1 MAKHISNTALFIV
14 SIKSMLIGLR
24 LTLKHFFI
32 AIGLKRKSQV
42 SVMDKTYFMQ
52 KDGIVTNLY
61 PHESIPVPDNGRYR
75 LHNEIE
81 DCIVCD
87 LCAKVCPVNCIDIEP
102 IKSPVEITKTSD
114 GSPKRI
120 YAAVFDID
128 MAKCC
133 YCGLCTTVCP
143 TESLTMTKTY
153 DFSEYDVSNM
163 IYHFAELS
171 PAQGV
176 LKREEMD
183 VLAAEEKAKKAAAAA
198 SKIVNTTEGGEK
210 SVAAKPA
217 FKPKVAMPG
226 IKKPSTEEITDN
238 LADTTSTS
246 TATEF
251 NEESVEKT
259 TVPKPVFKPKVM
271 IPTVKKTESEET
283 EKAVEK
289 SNDEVKPITSD
300 EVVASKPQAKPVMKP
315 VMKPIIPKVPPTES
329 TGTDIA
335 DSIVEKATTEDNTS
349 SETEERPVAKP
360 KPIMKP
366 VMKPVMKPI
375 IPKAPTTEST
385 GTDISDSIEE
395 KATTEDNTSLEAEVK
410 PADKP
415 KPVMKPIMKPVM
427 KPIIPKT
434 PSAEIIGEDIPIKN
448 ALAEEQ
454 TTTPE
459 AEVKPAAKPKPIMKP
474 IMKPII
480 PKKTDEGGEPSV

>member
-1 MAKHISNTALFIV
+1 
-14 SIKSMLIGLR
+14 MLIGLR

-32 AIGLKRKSQV
+32 AIGFKRKLQV
-42 SVMDKTYFMQ
+42 GVMDASYFMH

-153 DFSEYDVSNM
+153 DFSEYNVSNM

-176 LKREEMD
+176 LKREEMEA
-183 VLAAEEKAKKAAAAA
+183 LAAEEKAKKAAAAA
-198 SKIVNTTEGGEK
+198 SKIGESTEGGEK
-210 SVAAKPA
+210 PVTAKPA
-217 FKPKVAMPG
+217 FKPKVAMPS

-238 LADTTSTS
+238 TADSIS
-246 TATEF
+246 SSSEVESSEVPTE
-251 NEESVEKT
+251 KP
-259 TVPKPVFKPKVM
+259 TVSKPVFKPKVM
-271 IPTVKKTESEET
+271 IPMVKKIESEESKN
-283 EKAVEK
+283 EVEK
-289 SNDEVKPITSD
+289 SKDEVQSSTS
-300 EVVASKPQAKPVMKP
+300 EGVTSKPQAKPVMRSLIPKVPSTEVTDTLNSDSKLENIRTEEPTNSSVEEVIPVAKLKP
-315 VMKPIIPKVPPTES
+315 IMKPIIPKVS
-329 TGTDIA
+329 
-335 DSIVEKATTEDNTS
+335 
-349 SETEERPVAKP
+349 
-360 KPIMKP
+360 
-366 VMKPVMKPI
+366 
-375 IPKAPTTEST
+375 
-385 GTDISDSIEE
+385 
-395 KATTEDNTSLEAEVK
+395 
-410 PADKP
+410 
-415 KPVMKPIMKPVM
+415 
-427 KPIIPKT
+427 
-434 PSAEIIGEDIPIKN
+434 SAETPGEQIIDKQGHS
-448 ALAEEQ
+448 AEEQ
-454 TTTPE
+454 ISASE
-459 AEVKPAAKPKPIMKP
+459 VEVKPAAKPKP

-480 PKKTDEGGEPSV
+480 PKKTDEGGEPNA

>member
-1 MAKHISNTALFIV
+1 MAKHISNIALFIV

-32 AIGLKRKSQV
+32 AIGLKRKPQV
-42 SVMDKTYFMQ
+42 SVMDKSYFMH
-52 KDGIVTNLY
+52 KEGVVTNLY
-61 PHESIPVPDNGRYR
+61 PHESLPVPDNGRYR

-143 TESLTMTKTY
+143 TESLTMTKTF

-176 LKREEMD
+176 LKREEMEI
-183 VLAAEEKAKKAAAAA
+183 LAAEEKAKKATAAAN
-198 SKIVNTTEGGEK
+198 KISDTAEGGEK
-210 SVAAKPA
+210 PATAKPA

-226 IKKPSTEEITDN
+226 IKKPSTEGTTDKSTD
-238 LADTTSTS
+238 ATSSLTEVAS
-246 TATEF
+246 SEVPAEKPTAT
-251 NEESVEKT
+251 
-259 TVPKPVFKPKVM
+259 KPVFKPKVM
-271 IPTVKKTESEET
+271 IPSMKKTETEESRKEIEQSENQVKAIPSEE
-283 EKAVEK
+283 V
-289 SNDEVKPITSD
+289 TSM
-300 EVVASKPQAKPVMKP
+300 PQA
-315 VMKPIIPKVPPTES
+315 
-329 TGTDIA
+329 
-335 DSIVEKATTEDNTS
+335 
-349 SETEERPVAKP
+349 
-360 KPIMKP
+360 
-366 VMKPVMKPI
+366 
-375 IPKAPTTEST
+375 
-385 GTDISDSIEE
+385 
-395 KATTEDNTSLEAEVK
+395 
-410 PADKP
+410 

-427 KPIIPKT
+427 KPIIPKA
-434 PSAEIIGEDIPIKN
+434 PSIESTDEVVADAKIGNIQPTENENSSVDETRPAAKPKPIMKPIMKPVMKPIIPKAPSEVTGEEITNKKDHPT
-448 ALAEEQ
+448 EEQ
-454 TTTPE
+454 TAAPE
-459 AEVKPAAKPKPIMKP
+459 AEVKPVYKPKPIMKP

-480 PKKTDEGGEPSV
+480 PKKTEEGGEPTT

>member
-32 AIGLKRKSQV
+32 AIGFKRKPQV
-42 SVMDKTYFMQ
+42 GVMDANYFMH

-153 DFSEYDVSNM
+153 DFSEYDVRNM

-176 LKREEMD
+176 LKREEMEL
-183 VLAAEEKAKKAAAAA
+183 LAAEEKAKKAAAAA
-198 SKIVNTTEGGEK
+198 SKIVDTNDNGE
-210 SVAAKPA
+210 SLTVVKPA

-226 IKKPSTEEITDN
+226 IKKPSTEEITDH
-238 LADTTSTS
+238 AVDMPPSSTQLEAS
-246 TATEF
+246 E
-251 NEESVEKT
+251 VPIEKPA
-259 TVPKPVFKPKVM
+259 VAKPVFKPKVM
-271 IPTVKKTESEET
+271 IPAVKKTESEES

-289 SNDEVKPITSD
+289 LGDEVKPLTS
-300 EVVASKPQAKPVMKP
+300 EEAKPQPQV
-315 VMKPIIPKVPPTES
+315 
-329 TGTDIA
+329 
-335 DSIVEKATTEDNTS
+335 
-349 SETEERPVAKP
+349 
-360 KPIMKP
+360 KPIMKS
-366 VMKPVMKPI
+366 VMKPI
-375 IPKAPTTEST
+375 IPKAPSTETTGEQ
-385 GTDISDSIEE
+385 II
-395 KATTEDNTSLEAEVK
+395 
-410 PADKP
+410 DKQEH
-415 KPVMKPIMKPVM
+415 
-427 KPIIPKT
+427 
-434 PSAEIIGEDIPIKN
+434 SAV
-448 ALAEEQ
+448 EQ
-454 TTTPE
+454 NSAPE

-480 PKKTDEGGEPSV
+480 PKKTDEGGEPNA